1 MSVPKL
7 VIRKRMLFIQGK
19 VRPCCY
25 VQLSVEPG
33 LRGVLDEHFL
43 NEPLFKRSAYSASW
57 PAGALAIPAP
67 LAPHV
72 NSFLKNDAC
81 PEITIK
87 TMLAGQ
93 MFQGAHMWEM
103 MCFEFI
109 GKLAFENFLGMAK
122 SICEMGRDV
131 VYEGEVIED
140 LAAFNADT
148 EAEMKAMQEPVMA
161 A

>member
-1 MSVPKL
+1 MSKPNL

-33 LRGVLDEHFL
+33 LRAVLDEHFL
-43 NEPLFKRSAYSASW
+43 NEPLFKRAAYSTSW
-57 PAGALAIPAP
+57 PAGALAIPPA

-72 NSFLKNDAC
+72 QSFLKNDAC

-87 TMLAGQ
+87 TMLGGQ
-93 MFQGAHMWEM
+93 MFQGSNTWEM

-109 GKLAFENFLGMAK
+109 AKLAFENFLGMAK
-122 SICEMGRDV
+122 AISEMPHDII
-131 VYEGEVIED
+131 YEGIIAED

-148 EAEMKAMQEPVMA
+148 AAELKAIDDPVLA

>member
-33 LRGVLDEHFL
+33 LRAALDEHFL
-43 NEPLFKRSAYSASW
+43 NEPLFKRAAYSTSW
-57 PAGALAIPAP
+57 PAGALAIPAA

-72 NSFLKNDAC
+72 QSFLKNDAC

-93 MFQGAHMWEM
+93 MFQGANTWEM

-109 GKLAFENFLGMAK
+109 AKLAFENFLGMAK
-122 SICEMGRDV
+122 SISEMGRDV

-140 LAAFNADT
+140 LQAFNADT
-148 EAEMKAMQEPVMA
+148 AAEMKALQDPVLA